1 MKTYF
6 PLVLMLATAPAFAQN
21 AEPAEAE
28 LELVSFVAES
38 AGPDGVR
45 LHWTTVS
52 ERPNEFFL
60 VQRSQN
66 GLTWETA
73 TGTAGTGRTETT
85 TYTVMDTHPFTD
97 ISYYRLLSLE
107 GGVPTELSDVF
118 AVAHQPMPQLNIYSQ
133 AEPGRFLVTSEG
145 TITDLKLLNDR
156 GQFIPLQL
164 DIQSDEIRVN
174 AELLTPGHY
183 YVQALVNGS
192 PVLRPVTFTGTS
204 VIGG

>member
-1 MKTYF
+1 MNAYF

-21 AEPAEAE
+21 AEPLEAE

-85 TYTVMDTHPFTD
+85 TYSVMDTHPFNE

-118 AVAHQPMPQLNIYSQ
+118 AIAHQPVPQLNIHSQ
-133 AEPGRFLVTSEG
+133 TEPGRFLVTSNG
-145 TITDLKLLNDR
+145 TITELKLLNDR

-183 YVQALVNGS
+183 YVQALVNGT
-192 PVLRPVTFTGTS
+192 PVLQPVTFTGTS

>member
-1 MKTYF
+1 MNAYF
-6 PLVLMLATAPAFAQN
+6 PLVLMFATAPAFAQN
-21 AEPAEAE
+21 AEPLEAE

-85 TYTVMDTHPFTD
+85 TYSVMDTHPFNE

-118 AVAHQPMPQLNIYSQ
+118 AIAHQPVPQLNIHSQ
-133 AEPGRFLVTSEG
+133 TEPGRFLVTSNG
-145 TITDLKLLNDR
+145 TITELKLLNDR

-183 YVQALVNGS
+183 YVQALVNGT
-192 PVLRPVTFTGTS
+192 PVLQPVTFTGTS

>member
-1 MKTYF
+1 MNAYF

-21 AEPAEAE
+21 AEPAQAE

-45 LHWTTVS
+45 LLWTTVS
-52 ERPNEFFL
+52 ERSNEFFL

-85 TYTVMDTHPFTD
+85 TYSVMDTHPFNE

-118 AVAHQPMPQLNIYSQ
+118 AIAHQPVPQLNIHSQ
-133 AEPGRFLVTSEG
+133 TEPGRFLVTSNG
-145 TITDLKLLNDR
+145 TITELKLLNDR

-183 YVQALVNGS
+183 YVQALVNGT
-192 PVLRPVTFTGTS
+192 PVLQPVTFTGTS

>member
-1 MKTYF
+1 MNAYF
-6 PLVLMLATAPAFAQN
+6 LLVLMLATAPAFAQN
-21 AEPAEAE
+21 AEPAQAE

-45 LHWTTVS
+45 LLWTTVS
-52 ERPNEFFL
+52 ERSNEFFL

-85 TYTVMDTHPFTD
+85 TYSVMDTHPFNE

-118 AVAHQPMPQLNIYSQ
+118 AIAHQPVPQLNIHSQ
-133 AEPGRFLVTSEG
+133 TEPGRFLVTSNG
-145 TITDLKLLNDR
+145 KITELRLLNDR

-183 YVQALVNGS
+183 YVQALVNGT
-192 PVLRPVTFTGTS
+192 PVLQPVTFPGTS

>member
-1 MKTYF
+1 MNAYF
-6 PLVLMLATAPAFAQN
+6 LLVLMLATAPAFAQN
-21 AEPAEAE
+21 AEPAQAE

-45 LHWTTVS
+45 LLWTTVS
-52 ERPNEFFL
+52 ERSNEFFL

-85 TYTVMDTHPFTD
+85 TYSVMDTHPFNE
-97 ISYYRLLSLE
+97 ISDYRLLSLE

-118 AVAHQPMPQLNIYSQ
+118 AIAHQPVPQLNIHSQ
-133 AEPGRFLVTSEG
+133 TEPGRFLVTSNG
-145 TITDLKLLNDR
+145 KITELRLLNDR

-183 YVQALVNGS
+183 YVQALVNGT
-192 PVLRPVTFTGTS
+192 PVLQPVTFTGTS